1 MARQSGSLKYVTRI
15 DPATELEV
23 PAEGKRKVFVSY
35 KKSDNRLSG
44 VRDITIRKILR
55 LVDCAVWYDDGLT
68 PGVNYEDEIRRAI
81 SECDAVVLLLTQ
93 DIIESSFVWDIE
105 VATAREQEK
114 GIIPL
119 AFDISPDN
127 FAIAEERL
135 GDRLHILRWPSAA
148 ERGHVS
154 DDAMKFDDSFARAL
168 ECFLIDVDLA
178 HRVEQF
184 FLSGR
189 HKSAIR
195 YLSSDD
201 RYLMGYGCLMGLRV
215 EKNVERGIGLLDSVA
230 RMYSDD
236 DETDRLREEALLVL
250 DKHYYDRGE
259 HARSAEYAA
268 MGVALDCTDSIY
280 NLGYMYRKG
289 EGVEKDLAEAMRL
302 LSAAAERGHVKA
314 MYHIGIM
321 HDNGEGVPKDKTE
334 AVRWYR
340 NAAELG
346 HPGAMCN
353 LGYMY
358 EFGEGVEQDFGAAA
372 QWYQKAAELGNATAM
387 TNLGYMYDSGKG
399 IDQDYAAAIKW
410 YTRAAELGKP
420 RAMVNLAYL
429 YSNGNGVEANGA
441 EAVKWYQKAAELGD
455 DDAMFNLGVILRSG
469 KGVQRDDAAA
479 IQWYRKAVELDNSSA
494 MVNLGYLCGEGIG
507 VERDHEEERRLYER
521 AAELGNTKAMYNLGI
536 MYLNGQGVER
546 SEAQASQWFAKA
558 AALGHAEAREAIE
571 RMSKKPNSV
580 GQKTISAKDKS
591 AKTSGVA
598 FNNDLDSL
606 YNKIRK

>member
-68 PGVNYEDEIRRAI
+68 PGVNYEEEIRRAI
-81 SECDAVVLLLTQ
+81 AECDAVVLLLTQ

-168 ECFLIDVDLA
+168 ECFLVDVDLA

-250 DKHYYDRGE
+250 DKHYYDRGD

-268 MGVALDCTDSIY
+268 MGAALDCTDSIY
-280 NLGYMYRKG
+280 NLGYMHRKG
-289 EGVEKDLAEAMRL
+289 EGVEKDFAEAMRL
-302 LSAAAERGHVKA
+302 LSVAAERGHVKA

-334 AVRWYR
+334 AVRWYQK
-340 NAAELG
+340 AAELG
-346 HPGAMCN
+346 HPGSMVN

-358 EFGEGVEQDFGAAA
+358 GKGEGVEQSYEKERRLYERAAEMGNIKAMYNLGIMYRNAQGVERDDVIAA
-372 QWYQKAAELGNATAM
+372 QWYQKAVDNGHAGAM
-387 TNLGYMYDSGKG
+387 LNLGYMYGKG
-399 IDQDYAAAIKW
+399 EGVEQSYEEERLL
-410 YTRAAELGKP
+410 YERAAEMGTVKAMYNLGIMY
-420 RAMVNLAYL
+420 R
-429 YSNGNGVEANGA
+429 NGEGVE
-441 EAVKWYQKAAELGD
+441 
-455 DDAMFNLGVILRSG
+455 
-469 KGVQRDDAAA
+469 RDYAAA
-479 IQWYRKAVELDNSSA
+479 IQWYQKAVEHGHTDA
-494 MVNLGYLCGEGIG
+494 MLNLGYMYGKGLG
-507 VERDHEEERRLYER
+507 VERNYEEERRLYER
-521 AAELGNTKAMYNLGI
+521 AAEQGNAKAMYNLGI
-536 MYLNGQGVER
+536 MHLNGHGVER
-546 SEAQASQWFAKA
+546 SETQASQWFAKA
-558 AALGHAEAREAIE
+558 AALGHSEARETIE

-606 YNKIRK
+606 YNKIKK